1 MITKNFEP
9 KFYAVFSHA
18 WMYFGA
24 NFQQSVGCHLVTKEC
39 WNLYIFH
46 FSLGGNKFWVAT
58 QEPIFLKDG
67 LRCRNENLPAFSQ
80 GMDLYSKQI
89 SAKNLISCLRKSILK
104 KCRSFIGGP
113 GTCSSGWVGGLHNR
127 MLATP
132 KRFPRGPG
140 TTRAWAANQKPRSQ
154 WPELWGHEFESWC
167 LQGFF
172 SWNITH
178 MFFCGVSIHESV
190 KLI

>member
-39 WNLYIFH
+39 WNLYIFY
-46 FSLGGNKFWVAT
+46 FSLGINKFWVAT

-80 GMDLYSKQI
+80 GMDLYSKKI

-113 GTCSSGWVGGLHNR
+113 GTALLIIFSVLKNSLNAKSCHFIRFKLKP
-127 MLATP
+127 ATLIL
-132 KRFPRGPG
+132 F
-140 TTRAWAANQKPRSQ
+140 
-154 WPELWGHEFESWC
+154 LW
-167 LQGFF
+167 F
-172 SWNITH
+172 SH
-178 MFFCGVSIHESV
+178 GVLSE
-190 KLI
+190 KN